1 MNDAP
6 LGDMPPHE
14 FREYGH
20 QLIDWIADYLEN
32 TDRYPVL
39 SKEKP
44 GELKAKIPNSPPD
57 KGEPMDQILKDFEDI
72 ILPGITHWNHPSFF
86 SYFSITGSGPGIL
99 GELLCSALNVNAML
113 WKTSPAATELEE
125 ATLSWFRQMLGLPE
139 EFWGIIYD
147 TASISTLHA
156 IAAARE
162 AVPGLSAREEGLGAG
177 QSRLRMYTSE
187 HSHSSV
193 EKAAITLGIGKNGV
207 KKIQV
212 DSGFRMD
219 TRALETAIVQD
230 LESGWLPFCVV
241 ATVGTTSTTSVDP
254 VTEIARISKRYN
266 LWLHVD
272 AAYAGPAAILPEM
285 RWVLEGC
292 ESADSIVTN
301 PHKWLF
307 TPIDLSAFYCRRP
320 EIVKKAFTLVP
331 EYLKTSVDDT
341 VTNYMDYGVQLGRRF
356 RALKLWMVIRYF
368 GREGLAGRIRQHL
381 SWAQEFAGKI
391 DASPRFQRMAPTP
404 FSTLCFRAV
413 PETMAG
419 DDPESMDQ
427 LNAALLDA
435 VNETGETFLSHTK
448 LNERFTLR
456 LAIGNLKTRK
466 EHLDRTW
473 ELLQRELNRLEESRG
488 G

>member
-162 AVPGLSAREEGLGAG
+162 AVPGLSAREEGLGAS

-187 HSHSSV
+187 HSHRRSKRLPLHS
-193 EKAAITLGIGKNGV
+193 ESARMGSRK
-207 KKIQV
+207 
-212 DSGFRMD
+212 FRW
-219 TRALETAIVQD
+219 TQG
-230 LESGWLPFCVV
+230 SGWTQEP
-241 ATVGTTSTTSVDP
+241 
-254 VTEIARISKRYN
+254 
-266 LWLHVD
+266 W
-272 AAYAGPAAILPEM
+272 
-285 RWVLEGC
+285 
-292 ESADSIVTN
+292 
-301 PHKWLF
+301 
-307 TPIDLSAFYCRRP
+307 RR
-320 EIVKKAFTLVP
+320 
-331 EYLKTSVDDT
+331 
-341 VTNYMDYGVQLGRRF
+341 Q
-356 RALKLWMVIRYF
+356 
-368 GREGLAGRIRQHL
+368 
-381 SWAQEFAGKI
+381 
-391 DASPRFQRMAPTP
+391 
-404 FSTLCFRAV
+404 
-413 PETMAG
+413 
-419 DDPESMDQ
+419 
-427 LNAALLDA
+427 
-435 VNETGETFLSHTK
+435 
-448 LNERFTLR
+448 
-456 LAIGNLKTRK
+456 
-466 EHLDRTW
+466 
-473 ELLQRELNRLEESRG
+473 
-488 G
+488 